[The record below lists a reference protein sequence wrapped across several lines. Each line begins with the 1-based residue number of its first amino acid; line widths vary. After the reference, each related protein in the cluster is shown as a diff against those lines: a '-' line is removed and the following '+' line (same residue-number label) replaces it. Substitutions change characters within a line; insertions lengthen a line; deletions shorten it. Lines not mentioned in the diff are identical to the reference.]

1 MTTVVAT
8 STEFLWVP
16 VRSDHPISGA
26 IDLSVYSVD
35 VAALATGGDP
45 VAGDWKAATWESTTK
60 LINGLA
66 YYLARVQIGPGGAIT
81 LTAGSMYI
89 TYARV
94 TIGASAAVVR
104 AGMLQVV

>member
-8 STEFLWVP
+8 STEYLWVP
-16 VRSDHPISGA
+16 VRSDHPITGA

-35 VAALATGGDP
+35 VAILASSADP
-45 VAGDWKAATWESTTK
+45 VAGDWKSATWETSTK
-60 LINGLA
+60 VINGLA
-66 YYLARVQIGPGGAIT
+66 YYLARLQIGPGGAIT
-81 LTAGSMYI
+81 LTAGLSYI

-104 AGMLQVV
+104 AGMLQVI